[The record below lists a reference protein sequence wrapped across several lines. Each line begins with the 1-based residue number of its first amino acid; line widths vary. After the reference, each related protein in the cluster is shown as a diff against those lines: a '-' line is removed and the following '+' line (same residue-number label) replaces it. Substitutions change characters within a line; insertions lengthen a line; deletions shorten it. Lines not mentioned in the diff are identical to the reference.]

1 MGISYCN
8 VNGNYDNIIQNWLKE
23 DKVDYQYVANK
34 WLEID
39 NNKVENKIRT

>member
-23 DKVDYQYVANK
+23 EKVDYQGVANK
-34 WLEID
+34 WMEID
-39 NNKVENKIRT
+39 SKNTENNN

>member
-1 MGISYCN
+1 MGISYCT

-23 DKVDYQYVANK
+23 EKVDYQCVANK

-39 NNKVENKIRT
+39 KNKAGTK